1 VPDNGLRAYGFHA
14 DDKREATRALRPR
27 IAEEEVIEGFR
38 ADDLTGQNPE
48 TVARRYLG
56 NAFSSAAFPAL
67 TLPGVEGQNSE
78 FNLLGVDESALKKT
92 KTVRFRQSL
101 NDIPVYGSLVTVE
114 LDAANELVCLHSAL
128 GEPKG
133 VSSLPTLAPAD
144 ALEAVQRYSGYQGEA
159 RPAPQLSYY
168 YQPEQQRWRLV
179 YIAEDVLC
187 PADTRIEPTIAPRP
201 PFADFVIDAHDGQ
214 LVDVLPRVCAATV
227 TALDAMNQERQFET
241 SFDVVTAG
249 QQMQDSTHNIQ
260 THDFAFQDAGASFN
274 NLPGNYVTAP
284 PLPWNQAAVSAH
296 ANAAVV
302 ANFLSAVLGRHG
314 LDDRGGPLVSSI
326 DCVWAANGSSG
337 RHWPNSYWMKDQ
349 VLYGQ
354 RQSGGQSRSF
364 AAALDMVGHE
374 FFHGVTQY
382 SSRFDFQGQ
391 TGALNESYS
400 DIFGVLIAN
409 RPKPNW
415 AQWRWEIGTDTG
427 EPLRDMEQ
435 PSRFGH
441 PEHMDQ
447 YQSLPLDNDSGG
459 IHSNCGIHN
468 KAAFNIMTS
477 TDEQGRYLFVPPL
490 MAQIFYHSL
499 IVLGPTAVFSD
510 SRRMVEL
517 QARTIL
523 RNDPQI
529 DLKLSA
535 ITDGFTA
542 VGII

>member
-1 VPDNGLRAYGFHA
+1 MPNNGLRAYGFHA
-14 DDKREATRALRPR
+14 DDKRDATRAIRPQ
-27 IAEEEVIEGFR
+27 IAEEEAIDGFEIN
-38 ADDLTGQNPE
+38 DLTGQDPE
-48 TVARRYLG
+48 TVARRYLS
-56 NAFSSAAFPAL
+56 NAFSSEALPGL
-67 TLPGVEGQNSE
+67 TLAGADGQNSQ
-78 FNLLGVDESALKKT
+78 FTLLGVDESALKKT

-114 LDAANELVCLHSAL
+114 LDAANELVCLHWAL
-128 GEPKG
+128 GEPQG
-133 VSSLPTLAPAD
+133 VIPVPTLAPAD
-144 ALEAVQRYSGYQGEA
+144 VLDAVQRYSGYQGDA
-159 RPAPQLSYY
+159 RPSTPQLSYY
-168 YQPEQQRWRLV
+168 YQPEQQSWRLV
-179 YIAEDVLC
+179 YITEDVICLS
-187 PADTRIEPTIAPRP
+187 DERIESTITTRP
-201 PFADFVIDAHDGQ
+201 PFADFVIDAHDGH
-214 LVDVLPRVCAATV
+214 LVDVLPRVCAATA
-227 TALDAMNQERQFET
+227 TGFDAMNQQRQFET
-241 SFDVVTAG
+241 SLCCYRGATDEDATL
-249 QQMQDSTHNIQ
+249 NIQ
-260 THDFAFQDAGASFN
+260 THDFAFQDVGASFT
-274 NLPGNYVTAP
+274 NLPGIYVTAP

-302 ANFLSAVLGRHG
+302 ANFLLAVLGRHG
-314 LDDRGGPLVSSI
+314 LDDRGSPLVSSI
-326 DCVWAANGSSG
+326 NCVWAANGSTG
-337 RHWPNSYWMKDQ
+337 RNWPNSYWIKDQ

-354 RQSGGQSRSF
+354 RESGAQSRTF

-382 SSRFDFQGQ
+382 SSRLDFQGQ

-517 QARTIL
+517 QARTVL
-523 RNDPQI
+523 RNDPQSI
-529 DLKLSA
+529 QNLAQLPLDSLE
-535 ITDGFTA
+535 
-542 VGII
+542 